1 MLERVDMKSELDY
14 SALPMAVDPVIL
26 REDISLSP
34 CVYSILEPTN
44 DLYKVSV
51 GIATRK

>member
-1 MLERVDMKSELDY
+1 MLERVDMQRELDY

-26 REDISLSP
+26 SEDISLSP
-34 CVYSILEPTN
+34 CVYLISNPTN
-44 DLYKVSV
+44 NLYKVFV

>member
-1 MLERVDMKSELDY
+1 MLERVDMKRELDY

-34 CVYSILEPTN
+34 CVYSISGPTN
-44 DLYKVSV
+44 DSCKVSV

>member
-1 MLERVDMKSELDY
+1 MLERVDMKSELNY

-26 REDISLSP
+26 SEDISLSP
-34 CVYSILEPTN
+34 CVYSISEPTN
-44 DLYKVSV
+44 DLYKVPI